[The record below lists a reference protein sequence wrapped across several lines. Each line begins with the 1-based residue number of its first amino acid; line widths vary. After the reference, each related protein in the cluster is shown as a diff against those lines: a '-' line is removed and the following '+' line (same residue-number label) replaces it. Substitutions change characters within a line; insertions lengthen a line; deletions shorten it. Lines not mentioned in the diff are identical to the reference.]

1 MSVPLTRS
9 RVVCHGRVHG
19 VFFRDTCR
27 RNARKIG
34 VAGWVRNRRDG
45 TVEAVF
51 EGNPAAVGKMID
63 WSRTG
68 PPTAHVTTIDV
79 VGEPVEGLSSFE
91 IRPTT

>member
-27 RNARKIG
+27 RNARKLG
-34 VAGWVRNRRDG
+34 LAGWVRNRGDG
-45 TVEAVF
+45 SVEAVF
-51 EGNPAAVGKMID
+51 EGSPAAVGKMID

-68 PPTAHVTTIDV
+68 PPTASVTTVDVID
-79 VGEPVEGLSSFE
+79 EPVEGLSGFQ
-91 IRPTT
+91 IRPTA

>member
-1 MSVPLTRS
+1 MSVPLARS

-27 RNARKIG
+27 RAAHKLGI
-34 VAGWVRNRRDG
+34 AGWVRNRRNG

-51 EGNPAAVGKMID
+51 EGDPAAVGKMLE

-68 PPTAHVTTIDV
+68 PPTAHVTYVDVID
-79 VGEPVEGLSSFE
+79 EPVEGLSGFE